1 MMADSESV
9 IHGAEGNGRRR
20 FLNWFLGTSIGGLV
34 ALIFYPMIRFVSP
47 PDMPEAATNQVEAGL
62 TNDPELV
69 ENDFKIVRFGADPV
83 LLFRMP
89 DGEFRAF
96 SAVCTHLACIVEYQG
111 NDERIWCN
119 CHNREYYLHGINIGG
134 PPPKPLESFN
144 VNLVSNGPN
153 RPETIVIS
161 RA

>member
-1 MMADSESV
+1 MADSESV

-47 PDMPEAATNQVEAGL
+47 PDMAEAATNQVEAGL
-62 TNDPELV
+62 TNDPDLV

-83 LLFRMP
+83 ILIRTP

-96 SAVCTHLACIVEYQG
+96 SAVCTHLACIVEYQENHG
-111 NDERIWCN
+111 RIWCN
-119 CHNREYYLHGINIGG
+119 CHNGEYDLHGINIGG
-134 PPPKPLESFN
+134 PPPKPLESFD
-144 VNLVSNGPN
+144 VNLVANGPG

>member
-1 MMADSESV
+1 MADTEHV
-9 IHGAEGNGRRR
+9 IHGAENHGRRS

-34 ALIFYPMIRFVSP
+34 LLIVYPVLRFVSP

-69 ENDFKIVRFGADPV
+69 GKDFKIVRFGADPV

-111 NDERIWCN
+111 SHERIWCN
-119 CHNREYYLHGINIGG
+119 CHNGEYDLHGINISG

-144 VNLVSNGPN
+144 VNLVSNGPD